1 MPTQAPIHISAT
13 EAKARLSELLRL
25 VGQGER
31 FVITHRG
38 RTVAELAQP
47 VPVADAIPARR
58 QFTEEERE
66 VAYQRLRNPQI
77 HGVSGDTILEW
88 IREGRR

>member
-1 MPTQAPIHISAT
+1 MPAQTPIHISAS
-13 EAKARLSELLRL
+13 EAKTRLSELLRR
-25 VGQGER
+25 VDQGER
-31 FVITHRG
+31 FAITLRG
-38 RTVAELAQP
+38 RVVAELAQP
-47 VPVADAIPARR
+47 EKFTEVFPERR

-66 VAYQRLRNPQI
+66 AACQRLRNPQI